1 MSNQTENNAA
11 SPLLGKEES
20 KNEVKTTPVIIA
32 SVVSNSPTK
41 SNHQANDQPNEY
53 RFVHQRIP
61 LRSGNLKFL
70 LPILLIGFQVLFV
83 VLFALFVNYSDK
95 ADNSKY
101 PGIKFNK

>member
-20 KNEVKTTPVIIA
+20 KNETRTTPVIIA
-32 SVVSNSPTK
+32 SVVGNSPTK
-41 SNHQANDQPNEY
+41 SSHQSNDQPNEY

-61 LRSGNLKFL
+61 LRTGNLKFL
-70 LPILLIGFQVLFV
+70 LPALLIGFQLFFII
-83 VLFALFVNYSDK
+83 LFAVFVNYSDN

-101 PGIKFNK
+101 PGK